1 MDQPLVA
8 PRVVRRRAAPPG
20 ECRETVRNAGS
31 DARML
36 LVDPGLPHEVLRQL
50 VARPRRGVAP
60 SARVT
65 TAHHGV
71 STAMTAPSAA
81 NGVLVRP
88 VPAADRGPTPAATA
102 PTAVTPVPSVVTVR
116 RVPWVA
122 KVVPSAATA
131 LTAATP
137 VPSAV
142 TVRRV
147 PTAATPVPSAVT
159 VRRVPTAA
167 TPVPSAV
174 TVRRAPTAATPVP
187 SEVTHVLALDPRL
200 VVAPRV
206 AHPSTTR
213 RARSVPVAP
222 CRRARAAIPVHAP
235 VGRRAN

>member
-102 PTAVTPVPSVVTVR
+102 PTAVTPVPSAVTVR
-116 RVPWVA
+116 RAPWVA
-122 KVVPSAATA
+122 KVVPSAVTA
-131 LTAATP
+131 
-137 VPSAV
+137 
-142 TVRRV
+142 

>member
-102 PTAVTPVPSVVTVR
+102 PTAVTPVPSAVTVR
-116 RVPWVA
+116 RAPWVA
-122 KVVPSAATA
+122 KVVPSAVTA
-131 LTAATP
+131 PTAATP

-147 PTAATPVPSAVT
+147 PTAATPVPSAVI
-159 VRRVPTAA
+159 VRRVPTAV

>member
-116 RVPWVA
+116 RAPWVA
-122 KVVPSAATA
+122 KVVPSAVTA
-131 LTAATP
+131 
-137 VPSAV
+137 
-142 TVRRV
+142 